1 MKILIND
8 SLENEERLIK
18 IFQRGGYE
26 RNHLIF
32 VHSFDE
38 CRTFFE
44 LQLSMGKIDIDLMVT
59 NNNNDE
65 GYNPF
70 KATALL
76 MLKNS
81 LDESYSQ
88 GNFRISSIPV
98 ILYSSADNKTE
109 LQEAGFDAIVKRKEA
124 FEHPYFIRVVEQLIK
139 NWREKVI
146 IDLENIGLS
155 PKRFPY
161 FRNDPEKQNYYNLHG
176 RNYER
181 TFFHRTIILSRE
193 FIAKPSYLDYD
204 WLRYDHNFIEK
215 AITGFRQ
222 TYLYHVKYDRQNNER
237 TILHSYLKNNKLI
250 MERDVFNNH
259 LYETPLSQVNST
271 ESQICDFI
279 LRPNL
284 PEYQHTT
291 FFEVKKEDVQMM
303 VKKNVKRPQFSSPMH
318 SHLYQIADY
327 QSYSQS
333 SENQAELKSKLG
345 YHTNKFEYQLLVG
358 RLEEKEEVKE
368 VFEGMLK
375 KHFSGIQVLTFEDF
389 EELNN
394 MYLKK
399 FCRLQL

>member
-333 SENQAELKSKLG
+333 SENQAELKS
-345 YHTNKFEYQLLVG
+345 
-358 RLEEKEEVKE
+358 
-368 VFEGMLK
+368 
-375 KHFSGIQVLTFEDF
+375 
-389 EELNN
+389 
-394 MYLKK
+394 
-399 FCRLQL
+399 